1 MKIGK
6 GADMEEITYEESKLS
21 EIIMSTAQAAYR
33 STTNKDSF
41 SFICPFCSGK
51 VNAVKCDLISNY
63 IRIKCSKCDVDFSF
77 DPTQKLEY
85 YYD

>member
-1 MKIGK
+1 
-6 GADMEEITYEESKLS
+6 MEEITYEESKLS
-21 EIIMSTAQAAYR
+21 EIIMRTAQAAYR
-33 STTNKDSF
+33 NATNKDFF
-41 SFICPFCSGK
+41 SFICPFCGGK
-51 VNAVKCDLISNY
+51 ANAVKCDFISNY